1 MTEMVCLLILL
12 IIYIPIIYL
21 ILKIGK
27 KKVVTKVILITLAI
41 LVSPILCLIIWFN
54 IPYYYLAPFEGKV
67 IDTDT
72 RQPIEGAA
80 VLTVYYKSVYTIAG
94 SNSYPEDA
102 QETLTDKNGEFK
114 IPEITKWSWEQK
126 GYPEGHIVI
135 FKPEYGVFPDHKRT
149 TAVGVDTG
157 WWPPPG
163 KYIVYELPKLKTR
176 EERKDNL
183 MFRHYNEIPYEKR
196 ESFIRLINEEY
207 WSLGLPGISIQKKE
221 R

>member
-1 MTEMVCLLILL
+1 MKGALCLLILL
-12 IIYIPIIYL
+12 IIYIPITYL
-21 ILKIGK
+21 IIKIVK
-27 KKVVTKVILITLAI
+27 KKVVKITLIALAI
-41 LVSPILCLIIWFN
+41 LLSPILSLIIWFN

-67 IDTDT
+67 IDADT

-80 VLTVYYKSVYTIAG
+80 VLAVYYKTVYTIAG

-102 QETLTDKNGEFK
+102 QETMTDKNGEFK
-114 IPEITKWSWEQK
+114 IAEITKWSWEQK

-135 FKPEYGVFPDHKRT
+135 FKPGYGVFPDHRRT
-149 TAVGVDTG
+149 IAVGVDSG

-183 MFRHYNEIPYEKR
+183 IFSRPDIPYKKMR
-196 ESFIRLINEEY
+196 NFINLINEEY
-207 WSLGLPGISIQKKE
+207 STLGLPGISIPKKE